1 MYLYRSIIQA
11 RTAGLMGPHT
21 EANEPGDAGSGK
33 EQRKKAKTKKEKP
46 INK

>member
-1 MYLYRSIIQA
+1 LEGDFLIN
-11 RTAGLMGPHT
+11 T